1 MSGEMRKLAA
11 LIKKRN
17 AIEADLAAIINRPGE
32 IGHVGEFIASRIF
45 NINLEHSAV
54 TAGWD
59 GRFTEGALA
68 GKTVN
73 IKWYP
78 KREGLL
84 DLNIQFNPDYYLVL
98 TGGQANAETSRS
110 KTRPWLITEVFLF
123 ETRWLLSELAG
134 RKVKIGSATSVAR
147 KYWEQA
153 RVYPGKDSLL
163 LPLSEEKRE
172 MLALFG

>member
-1 MSGEMRKLAA
+1 MSREIRKLAA

-17 AIEADLAAIINRPGE
+17 AIEADIAAIINRPGE

-59 GRFTEGALA
+59 GHFTESSPA
-68 GKTVN
+68 GKTVK

-84 DLNIQFNPDYYLVL
+84 DLNIQFNLDYYLVL
-98 TGGQANAETSRS
+98 TGGQANAKPSRG
-110 KTRPWLITEVFLF
+110 KTRPWLISDLF
-123 ETRWLLSELAG
+123 ETRWLFSELAG

-153 RVYPGKDSLL
+153 RVYPGKESLL

>member
-1 MSGEMRKLAA
+1 MPRGGKMSGEIRKLAA

-17 AIEADLAAIINRPGE
+17 FIEADLAAIINRPGE
-32 IGHVGEFIASRIF
+32 VGLICEFISSRII

-59 GRFTEGALA
+59 GHFMEGPLT

-84 DLNIQFNPDYYLVL
+84 DLSKQFIPDYYLVL
-98 TGGQANAETSRS
+98 TGDRANAETSRG
-110 KTRPWLITEVFLF
+110 KTRPWLISAVFLF
-123 ETRWLLSELAG
+123 DTRWRYS
-134 RKVKIGSATSVAR
+134 
-147 KYWEQA
+147 
-153 RVYPGKDSLL
+153 
-163 LPLSEEKRE
+163 
-172 MLALFG
+172 MN